1 MERICAECRFFRVT
15 EARSEGDIGKCR
27 LEKVIGVFRDSMRAC
42 ASFSRAGETQ
52 LPAPSSDRRRTV
64 TRRVEVGSAPR
75 SRVEAERLAEVMQT
89 LDAKALKAVLGV
101 VLQGMQALPVEELG
115 RRWPGDLCLVPAD
128 ESLQSKDVPLEQ
140 FFHKLVMV
148 RDNLRVLEQKINSH
162 TTLHDAEKVDLQAR
176 VTRCHGAALA
186 LAGRWMPSALPD
198 GIDEEAHGVLLA
210 LVEEGEWDGLILP
223 APALGDRWQGGRVRY
238 GSDGSAV
245 EEPMRRFFQ
254 RVVVLRDRLMA
265 LEAVVSAH
273 AHVGRDDSA
282 QIAGYIRRCFG
293 SLTTFNVLFKER
305 GDYFSSGR

>member
-1 MERICAECRFFRVT
+1 MERICGECRFFRVT

-162 TTLHDAEKVDLQAR
+162 ATLHDAEKVDLQAR

-186 LAGRWMPSALPD
+186 LAGRWMPSRCRMASMKRRMGCCWRWWRRASGMGWCCRRRRW
-198 GIDEEAHGVLLA
+198 GI
-210 LVEEGEWDGLILP
+210 
-223 APALGDRWQGGRVRY
+223 GGRA
-238 GSDGSAV
+238 GGCGMAA
-245 EEPMRRFFQ
+245 MARRSRSRCGGFF
-254 RVVVLRDRLMA
+254 
-265 LEAVVSAH
+265 
-273 AHVGRDDSA
+273 
-282 QIAGYIRRCFG
+282 
-293 SLTTFNVLFKER
+293 
-305 GDYFSSGR
+305 SGWWCCVIG